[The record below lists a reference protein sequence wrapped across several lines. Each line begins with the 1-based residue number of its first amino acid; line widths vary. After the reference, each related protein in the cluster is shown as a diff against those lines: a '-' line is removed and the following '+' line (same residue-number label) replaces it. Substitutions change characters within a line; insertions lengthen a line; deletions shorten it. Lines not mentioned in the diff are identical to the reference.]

1 MHPAGDRPTSL
12 SPVFQ
17 KRAKGRALSAEEKD
31 LLSTGT
37 TAAPEAVHAL
47 RCDRGHGAGLG
58 YFAGNRSATVYRTD
72 CRNTSFLFC
81 GRQPELAPQPAL
93 DLQKCSTQ
101 DHPILQWLRF
111 LAANSFGFLLNR
123 GTVYTLCFTVPFC
136 AQHVAL
142 PLAAGSLMGLL
153 ANFNLSRK
161 LVFRAKVPE
170 TPLELAKMTVDLN
183 VDPTDKDLES

>member
-1 MHPAGDRPTSL
+1 MQKKKIFYPRAPQQLLRQFMRFGVIGAMGLVWDILLVTVLRPYIGLT
-12 SPVFQ
+12 
-17 KRAKGRALSAEEKD
+17 AAT
-31 LLSTGT
+31 LLS
-37 TAAPEAVHAL
+37 
-47 RCDRGHGAGLG
+47 
-58 YFAGNRSATVYRTD
+58 YFAVASLNWLLNQLWTF
-72 CRNTSFLFC
+72 RNVAH
-81 GRQPELAPQPAL
+81 R
-93 DLQKCSTQ
+93 